1 MIAVLLWVLAGAAML
16 TALWFEVV
24 RLPTVGGRNAV
35 ADRLYLAAV
44 VLIVLSI
51 FFPIGV

>member
-1 MIAVLLWVLAGAAML
+1 MIAVILWVLAGAAIIA
-16 TALWFEVV
+16 ALWFELSPLTTTHS
-24 RLPTVGGRNAV
+24 RT